1 MKEPKYFLGI
11 LKEEYCNYSLMMDQ
25 GNDSKFVILT
35 KQMRLED
42 EIEFDNEVTNLV
54 KYFNAEVIVE
64 DSVDRSK
71 FPKKSLET
79 YSSPVAKDV
88 SKIEML
94 NLNIERTNEE
104 AIKFWAFNDKS
115 IEIK

>member
-1 MKEPKYFLGI
+1 MKEPKYYLGV
-11 LKEEYCNYSLMMDQ
+11 LKEESCNYCLMMDQ

-42 EIEFDNEVTNLV
+42 EIEFDKEVTNLV

-64 DSVDRSK
+64 DFVDRYK

-79 YSSPVAKDV
+79 YSSPIAKTITVDT
-88 SKIEML
+88 SKPLFGLDLEKPVMIP
-94 NLNIERTNEE
+94 ISR
-104 AIKFWAFNDKS
+104 DKN
-115 IEIK
+115 